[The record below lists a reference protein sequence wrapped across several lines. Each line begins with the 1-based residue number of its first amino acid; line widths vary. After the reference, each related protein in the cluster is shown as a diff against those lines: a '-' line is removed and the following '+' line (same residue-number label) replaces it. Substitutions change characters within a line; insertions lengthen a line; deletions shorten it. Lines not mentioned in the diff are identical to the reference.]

1 MLTSSSHMKYHIKLL
16 ILKVTIQ
23 SSFKELSMKIYSLLT
38 MILSLFLSIELQA
51 AELTAQDIKAPV
63 LEEVFS
69 IDIQVEK
76 PLVVGQDAEHGRRQM
91 ILIKEG
97 GKVSGKLKGEVLP
110 FGVDSQIIRPDGFTE
125 LVARYAIK
133 LEDGNTIYI
142 NNVGIRRI
150 SDPEAAKQAAQGKI
164 VDPKYVYFATIP
176 TFETYN
182 EKYKWMERSIFLC
195 YATRLPDKVLLK
207 FYEVK

>member
-1 MLTSSSHMKYHIKLL
+1 MKKSLLVTLAVTFLTS
-16 ILKVTIQ
+16 
-23 SSFKELSMKIYSLLT
+23 
-38 MILSLFLSIELQA
+38 LSLYASEPTSA
-51 AELTAQDIKAPV
+51 NIKAPS

-76 PLVVGQDAEHGRRQM
+76 PLVVGQDAEHGRRQL

-97 GKVSGKLKGEVLP
+97 GKVSGKIKGEVLP
-110 FGVDSQIIRPDGFTE
+110 YGVDSQIIRPDGFTE

-142 NNVGIRRI
+142 NNAGVRRI
-150 SDPEAAKQAAQGKI
+150 SDPEAAKQASQGKI
-164 VDPKYVYFATIP
+164 VDPKYVYFATIS
-176 TFETYN
+176 TFEVYN
-182 EKYKWMERSIFLC
+182 EKYKWMEKSIFIC
-195 YATRLPDKVLLK
+195 YAMRLPDKVLLR

>member
-1 MLTSSSHMKYHIKLL
+1 MKKGSMLAIM
-16 ILKVTIQ
+16 
-23 SSFKELSMKIYSLLT
+23 
-38 MILSLFLSIELQA
+38 LSLFVGVGLNASEI
-51 AELTAQDIKAPV
+51 TAKDIKAPT

-97 GKVSGKLKGEVLP
+97 GKVSGKITGEVLP
-110 FGVDSQIIRPDGFTE
+110 FGVDSQVIRPDGFTE

-142 NNVGIRRI
+142 NNAGVRRI
-150 SDPEAAKQAAQGKI
+150 SDPDAAKQAAQGKI
-164 VDPKYVYFATIP
+164 VDPKYVYFATVP

-182 EKYKWMERSIFLC
+182 EKYKWMEKSIFIC

>member
-1 MLTSSSHMKYHIKLL
+1 MKKLYFFAA
-16 ILKVTIQ
+16 V
-23 SSFKELSMKIYSLLT
+23 
-38 MILSLFLSIELQA
+38 LSLCIGLGLNASDV
-51 AELTAQDIKAPV
+51 TSKDIKAPT

-69 IDIQVEK
+69 IDIQVDK

-91 ILIKEG
+91 ILITS
-97 GKVSGKLKGEVLP
+97 GKVTGKITGEVLP
-110 FGVDSQIIRPDGFTE
+110 FGVDSQVIRPDGFTE

-133 LEDGNTIYI
+133 LDDGNTIYI
-142 NNVGIRRI
+142 NNAGVRRI

-164 VDPKYVYFATIP
+164 VDPKFVYFATIP

-182 EKYKWMERSIFLC
+182 EKYKWMEKSIFIC

>member
-1 MLTSSSHMKYHIKLL
+1 MKKLYFFAAA
-16 ILKVTIQ
+16 V
-23 SSFKELSMKIYSLLT
+23 
-38 MILSLFLSIELQA
+38 SLFLGLSSLNA
-51 AELTAQDIKAPV
+51 SDLTSKDIKAPT

-69 IDIQVEK
+69 IDIKVDK

-91 ILIKEG
+91 ILITG
-97 GKVSGKLKGEVLP
+97 GQVTGKITGEVLP
-110 FGVDSQIIRPDGFTE
+110 FGVDSQVIRPDGFTE

-133 LEDGNTIYI
+133 LDDGNTIYI
-142 NNVGIRRI
+142 NNAGVRRI
-150 SDPEAAKQAAQGKI
+150 SDPEAAKQASQGKI
-164 VDPKYVYFATIP
+164 VDPKFVYFTTIP

-182 EKYKWMERSIFLC
+182 AKYKWMEKSIFIC

>member
-1 MLTSSSHMKYHIKLL
+1 MK
-16 ILKVTIQ
+16 KVLFV
-23 SSFKELSMKIYSLLT
+23 SFVLSACLGMGLC
-38 MILSLFLSIELQA
+38 A
-51 AELTAQDIKAPV
+51 AELTAKDIKAPV

-97 GKVSGKLKGEVLP
+97 GKVSGKITGEVLP
-110 FGVDSQIIRPDGFTE
+110 FGVDSQVIRPDGFTE

-133 LEDGNTIYI
+133 LDDGNTIYI
-142 NNVGIRRI
+142 NNAGVRRI

-164 VDPKYVYFATIP
+164 VDPKYVYFATVP
-176 TFETYN
+176 TFETYT
-182 EKYKWMERSIFLC
+182 EKYKWMEKSIFIC

>member
-1 MLTSSSHMKYHIKLL
+1 MKKGSMLAIML
-16 ILKVTIQ
+16 
-23 SSFKELSMKIYSLLT
+23 SLLVGVGLNASE
-38 MILSLFLSIELQA
+38 I
-51 AELTAQDIKAPV
+51 TAKDIKAPT

-97 GKVSGKLKGEVLP
+97 GKVSGKITGEVLP
-110 FGVDSQIIRPDGFTE
+110 FGVDSQVIRPDGFTE

-142 NNVGIRRI
+142 NNAGVRRI
-150 SDPEAAKQAAQGKI
+150 SDPDAAKQAAQGKI
-164 VDPKYVYFATIP
+164 VDPKYVYFATVP

-182 EKYKWMERSIFLC
+182 EKYKWMEKSIFIC

>member
-1 MLTSSSHMKYHIKLL
+1 MKKG
-16 ILKVTIQ
+16 
-23 SSFKELSMKIYSLLT
+23 SLLT
-38 MILSLFLSIELQA
+38 IMLSLLVGVGLNA
-51 AELTAQDIKAPV
+51 AEITAKDIKAPT

-97 GKVSGKLKGEVLP
+97 GKVSGKITGEVLP
-110 FGVDSQIIRPDGFTE
+110 FGVDSQVIRPDGFTE

-142 NNVGIRRI
+142 NNAGVRRI
-150 SDPEAAKQAAQGKI
+150 SDPDAAKQAAQGKI
-164 VDPKYVYFATIP
+164 VDPKYVYFATVP

-182 EKYKWMERSIFLC
+182 EKYKWMEKSIFIC